1 MSEIEVF
8 TLITCPNCKKLEMML
23 DRAGI
28 PYTEYNIEKSTE
40 ALAEAAYR
48 GIVQE
53 QYPVVY
59 IDGKRLPADTPI
71 RYFEQIKEAME

>member
-8 TLITCPNCKKLEMML
+8 TLISCPNCLRLEMML

-28 PYTEYNIEKSTE
+28 PYTEYSIEKSTD

-71 RYFEQIKEAME
+71 HYFEQIKEAME

>member
-8 TLITCPNCKKLEMML
+8 TLITCSNCLRLEMML

-28 PYTEYNIEKSTE
+28 PYTEYNIEKSTD

-71 RYFEQIKEAME
+71 HYFEQIKEAME